1 MAKIIIPKTSL
12 PSVSDELT
20 NKLRY
25 RIINKNRNL
34 FSEWSVIGEIK
45 RDLEET
51 NFDENQTSFSTNSS
65 VSNRV
70 DVAWYTSN
78 INQNFD
84 IYVRYKTRQLYSPTP
99 FTWYLYEDLQFLGR
113 KDTNSISLSRLPL
126 SDRVSIYSLNSYA
139 VQVMVKLQEYPRIES
154 VPINITEFRR
164 KSNFLE
170 YYLQRDVPFRAG
182 DYVNINLNNYYIFG
196 TERDNSIFAGI
207 KRVSSVGANGS
218 NSFSV
223 ASTGA
228 DTDFLAALNLGAAYP
243 NNVAKIN
250 GTVEFVTGDILFT
263 WWYNLMRRLY
273 GNFIYTK

>member
-45 RDLEET
+45 RDLEQT
-51 NFDENQTSFSTNSS
+51 NFDENQTSFSASSS
-65 VSNRV
+65 VPNRV
-70 DVAWYTSN
+70 DVTWYTPN

-84 IYVRYKTRQLYSPTP
+84 IYVRYKTRQVYSPTP
-99 FTWYLYEDLQFLGR
+99 FTWYLYENLQFLGR

-126 SDRVSIYSLNSYA
+126 SDRSSIYSLNSYA

-154 VPINITEFRR
+154 VPINITQFRR
-164 KSNFLE
+164 KDNFLE
-170 YYLQRDVPFRAG
+170 YWLQRDAPFRAG
-182 DYVNINLNNYYIFG
+182 DYVNINLNSYYSFG

-207 KRVSSVGANGS
+207 RRVSSVGGNGP
-218 NSFSV
+218 NTFSV

-228 DTDFLAALNLGAAYP
+228 NTPLLAALDVGATSP

-250 GTVEFVTGDILFT
+250 GAVEFVTGDILFT
-263 WWYNLMRRLY
+263 
-273 GNFIYTK
+273 